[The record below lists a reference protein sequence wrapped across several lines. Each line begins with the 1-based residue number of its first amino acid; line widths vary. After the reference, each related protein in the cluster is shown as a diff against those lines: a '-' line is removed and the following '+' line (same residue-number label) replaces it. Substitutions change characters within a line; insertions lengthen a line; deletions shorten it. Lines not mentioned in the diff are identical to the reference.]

1 MKKIIYPIILL
12 VLASFVISESF
23 ELKLISYEPDSD
35 FARIQIKNLES
46 KTLSDITFTVD
57 SQKPVFLVQ
66 ILGPNS
72 AIVHSVNIP
81 SGNHKITITSKE
93 GISTTQ
99 ELQFS
104 KSSLEVKA
112 DLEKRKIEEKKTEE
126 TQALAQTTET
136 SSAQP
141 QKKDNK
147 LLIILIASGIF
158 IILLAGGFLLW
169 YLKFRKPR
177 QQTQKYSVP
186 IQPVRVNPSQF
197 RTKTPEQ
204 LKQQYYQKQKNR
216 REIFNQLPRK

>member
-12 VLASFVISESF
+12 LLASFVISESF

-46 KTLSDITFTVD
+46 KTLSDITFTID

-66 ILGPNS
+66 ILGSNS

-93 GISTTQ
+93 GITTTQ
-99 ELQFS
+99 NMQFS
-104 KSSLEVKA
+104 KSVLEVKD
-112 DLEKRKIEEKKTEE
+112 DLEKRKLEEKKTEE
-126 TQALAQTTET
+126 IKALPQITET
-136 SSAQP
+136 SSALP
-141 QKKDNK
+141 QKKDSK

-158 IILLAGGFLLW
+158 IILLTGGFLLW
-169 YLKFRKPR
+169 YFKFRKPR
-177 QQTQKYSVP
+177 QQPQKDSVP
-186 IQPVRVNPSQF
+186 LQPIRVSPSQF

-204 LKQQYYQKQKNR
+204 LKQQYFQKQKNR
-216 REIFNQLPRK
+216 REIFNQLNKK